1 MDGCLSLLLPPSP
14 ASPSALPL
22 AVPAWSGTSLAMK
35 ALPPSAQG
43 VCMHACALRLC
54 THIRARALGAE
65 DQVPSA
71 QSRQHGD
78 RGDSQ
83 AGVTGAACVSSQ
95 PNQVLNEQP
104 SQPASSPFPLTTFF
118 RSCPAWHLAVPP
130 MPPPQIHRNPVLS
143 SDTTLPCRFLTACLL
158 AFCDVASPGHSGPSS
173 LMGLPYQLCDL
184 QHMT

>member
-1 MDGCLSLLLPPSP
+1 
-14 ASPSALPL
+14 
-22 AVPAWSGTSLAMK
+22 MK

-43 VCMHACALRLC
+43 VCVHACALRLC
-54 THIRARALGAE
+54 THCVRARTLGAE

-78 RGDSQ
+78 GGNSQ

-104 SQPASSPFPLTTFF
+104 SQSASSPFPLTTSF

-130 MPPPQIHRNPVLS
+130 MPPPQIHRDPVLS
-143 SDTTLPCRFLTACLL
+143 LDTTLPCPFLTVCLL
-158 AFCDVASPGHSGPSS
+158 AFCDVASPGHPGPSS

-184 QHMT
+184 QHTT